1 LDIGKQHLIIAVKKP
16 WRGIGMKRLMIALV
30 LAVLCFNLCLLS
42 ADKPLSLSGTYV
54 QDVKNS
60 DPFPKYSNA
69 GGFGGGGFG
78 GGGFGGGGFG
88 GGGFG
93 GGMGGPGMGGP
104 GMGGPG
110 MGGPGGASA
119 KKSDPNANAPQV
131 TRETRLTIQ
140 QTEKEIQLSTVI
152 TTNGQPGQPIIEKFS
167 LDGAENVEMQT
178 NQNSAVQTKK
188 VTKAKL
194 KKDKLEVN
202 TNTTYPPSPQY
213 NASMTMEMKREYS
226 LSKDGKTLTVKM
238 SMGGMMPWSQ
248 KLIYVKE

>member
-1 LDIGKQHLIIAVKKP
+1 MDMKRPIIAL
-16 WRGIGMKRLMIALV
+16 G
-30 LAVLCFNLCLLS
+30 LAVLCFGLYLS
-42 ADKPLSLSGTYV
+42 AADQPLSLSGTYV
-54 QDVKNS
+54 QDVKGS

-69 GGFGGGGFG
+69 GGFG

-110 MGGPGGASA
+110 MSGPGMGGPGGAPG

-140 QTEKEIQLSTVI
+140 QTEKEMQLSTVI
-152 TTNGQPGQPIIEKFS
+152 ATNGQPGQPIVETFS
-167 LDGAENVEMQT
+167 LDGEEKVAMIKSPNSSVE
-178 NQNSAVQTKK
+178 TKQ

-194 KKDKLEVN
+194 KRDKFEVS
-202 TNTTYPPSPQY
+202 TSTTYPPSPQY

-226 LSKDGKTLTVKM
+226 LSKDDKTLTVKM

-248 KLIYVKE
+248 KLIYVKQ

>member
-1 LDIGKQHLIIAVKKP
+1 
-16 WRGIGMKRLMIALV
+16 MKRRMIFLG
-30 LAVLCFNLCLLS
+30 LAVLCLNLCLLAS
-42 ADKPLSLSGTYV
+42 DQVLSLSGTYV
-54 QDVKNS
+54 QDAKSS
-60 DPFPKYSNA
+60 DPFPKFAN
-69 GGFGGGGFG
+69 GGGF

-110 MGGPGGASA
+110 MGGPGMGGPGPGQG
-119 KKSDPNANAPQV
+119 KKTDPNSKTPPV
-131 TRETRLTIQ
+131 TTETRLTIQ
-140 QTEKEIQLSTVI
+140 QTEKEMQFTTVV
-152 TTNGQPGQPIIEKFS
+152 TVNGQQGQPIMENFN
-167 LDGAENVEMQT
+167 LDGEEKIQMIK
-178 NQNSAVQTKK
+178 NQNSAVDTKQI
-188 VTKAKL
+188 TKAKL
-194 KKDKLEVN
+194 KKDKFEVI

-248 KLIYVKE
+248 KLVYVKQ